1 MKKKFF
7 VGLFAL
13 ALIVPGVILFI
24 GCGEETPS
32 LISMDIIEKDTG
44 INHANSWDKGTILYG
59 ESPVLDD
66 FNLVLNYSN
75 NTTQNVQESDSKL
88 SVVYT
93 YYGATSEG
101 EIIENL
107 ENLQVGAY
115 EIKYTY
121 EDSNIFQVFV
131 YFTVEKAEYQG
142 EYTASLSNNVVPYGE
157 GAPTIE
163 VLAQNVQ
170 IDEYYNKYL
179 NEEQYAEYQQLTTKD
194 EKQIYLEENGNYAS
208 GFYESVGQYYLYTKV
223 ISDNYADQYS
233 IPVSFTVRPA
243 TLTKVENPNEATPTA
258 KFSYDYLNDDVTVG
272 DIKLS
277 DIAIVNDFSNPVK
290 YQDKYGHE
298 IPGEFQWSSAFLNQ
312 TINFDEKGR
321 KFPVVFVPY
330 DNNYA
335 TVTYGSV
342 AIEIEQG
349 KIAFTQTTNS
359 YEYRE
364 DNGDTFDFTIF
375 LNTNSMFYPS
385 EYINFYKWNGSNWQ
399 EFTVSGNGDVKEN
412 VANQVGQHKYKLEL
426 KDKTN
431 FVWKM
436 ADGSTTTDDIE
447 ITKEITPA
455 QLSHNISVD
464 SATITEDGVA
474 YLPVQTDD
482 KVTNLKVEIVNKESN
497 LSGGAGGL
505 GEPFFKGDSAELVEI
520 EGKTYIKV
528 IVTEF
533 CLADGTNGNSST
545 NTIGR
550 VFFKLTGD
558 SVDPNYVFNDID
570 GASYIYR
577 LTAGPSTTDEAVV
590 LTPGKTFR
598 ECFTFML
605 SEDWGTYTPSETG
618 FSFNLYDTVPE
629 DFYQTQLSL
638 NFESNSPIYAS
649 GRITFNVELAKN

>member
-13 ALIVPGVILFI
+13 ALIVPGVILFT

-32 LISMDIIEKDTG
+32 VISMDIIEKDTG
-44 INHANSWDKGTILYG
+44 INHANSWDKGSIQYG

-66 FNLVLNYSN
+66 FNLVLSYSN
-75 NTTQNVQESDSKL
+75 NTTKNVQENDSKL
-88 SVVYT
+88 TVAYT
-93 YYGATSEG
+93 YYGDGAESET
-101 EIIENL
+101 IDNL
-107 ENLQVGAY
+107 ENLKVGYY

-121 EDSNIFQVFV
+121 NDSNSFDVYV
-131 YFTVEKAEYQG
+131 YFTVAKTEYKG
-142 EYTASLSNNVVPYGE
+142 DYYARLNTGLVEYGE

-163 VLAQNVQ
+163 VLVSNIQ
-170 IDEYYNKYL
+170 IDEENTKYL
-179 NEEQYAEYQQLTTKD
+179 NEEQYAEYQQLSSKD
-194 EKQIYLEENGNYAS
+194 EKQIYLENNDNYAIA
-208 GFYESVGQYYLYTKV
+208 FYGSVGRYYLYTKV
-223 ISDNYADQYS
+223 ISENYEDQYT
-233 IPVSFTVRPA
+233 IPVPFTVKPA
-243 TLTKVENPNEATPTA
+243 NITKEENPNEGTLTA

-277 DIAIVNDFSNPVK
+277 DISIVNDFSNPVK
-290 YQDKYGHE
+290 YQDKYGYE
-298 IPGEFQWSSAFLNQ
+298 IPGEFQWSSAFLNE
-312 TINFDEKGR
+312 TINFDENGR
-321 KFPVVFVPY
+321 KFPVVFVPD
-330 DNNYA
+330 DNNYV
-335 TVTYGSV
+335 TVDYGSV

-359 YEYRE
+359 YEYWE
-364 DNGDTFDFTIF
+364 GNGDTFDFTIF

-399 EFTVSGNGDVKEN
+399 EFTVSGNGDVKET

-455 QLSHNISVD
+455 QLSHNISVE
-464 SATITEDGVA
+464 SATITEEGVA

-482 KVTNLKVEIVNKESN
+482 KVTNLQVEIVNKESN
-497 LSGGAGGL
+497 LSGGAGGQ
-505 GEPFFKGDSAELVEI
+505 GGPFFKGGSAELVEI

-528 IVTEF
+528 MVTEF

-570 GASYIYR
+570 GASDIYR
-577 LTAGPSTTDEAVV
+577 LAAGPSTHDEAVV
-590 LTPGKTFR
+590 LTPGKTFK

-605 SEDWGTYTPSETG
+605 SEGLGTYTPSETG
-618 FSFNLYDTVPE
+618 FEFNLNDTVPE

-649 GRITFNVELAKN
+649 GLIRFNVELEKN

>member
-13 ALIVPGVILFI
+13 ALIVPGVILFT

-32 LISMDIIEKDTG
+32 VISMDIIEKDTG
-44 INHANSWDKGTILYG
+44 INHENSWDKGSIQYG

-66 FNLVLNYSN
+66 FNLVLSYSN
-75 NTTQNVQESDSKL
+75 NTTKNVQENDSKL
-88 SVVYT
+88 TVAYT
-93 YYGATSEG
+93 YYGDGAESET
-101 EIIENL
+101 IDNL
-107 ENLQVGAY
+107 ENLKVGYY

-121 EDSNIFQVFV
+121 NDSNSFEVFV
-131 YFTVEKAEYQG
+131 YFTVAKTEYKG
-142 EYTASLSNNVVPYGE
+142 DYYAKLDPSLVEYGE

-163 VLAQNVQ
+163 VLVSNIQ
-170 IDEYYNKYL
+170 IDEENTKYL
-179 NEEQYAEYQQLTTKD
+179 NEEQYAEYQQLSSKN
-194 EKQIYLEENGNYAS
+194 EKQIYLENNDNYAT
-208 GFYESVGQYYLYTKV
+208 GFYGSVGRYYLYTKV
-223 ISDNYADQYS
+223 ISENYEDQYT
-233 IPVSFTVRPA
+233 IPVPFTVKPA
-243 TLTKVENPNEATPTA
+243 NITKVENPNEGTLTA

-277 DIAIVNDFSNPVK
+277 DISIVNDFSNPVE
-290 YQDKYGHE
+290 YQDKYGYK

-312 TINFDEKGR
+312 PINFDKKGNT
-321 KFPVVFVPY
+321 FPVVFVPD
-330 DNNYA
+330 DNNYE
-335 TVTYGSV
+335 TVAYGSV

-359 YEYRE
+359 YEYWE
-364 DNGDTFDFTIF
+364 GNGDTFDFTIF

-399 EFTVSGNGDVKEN
+399 EFTVSGNGDVKET

-455 QLSHNISVD
+455 RLSHNISVE
-464 SATITEDGVA
+464 SATITEEGVA

-482 KVTNLKVEIVNKESN
+482 KVTKLKVEIVNKESN
-497 LSGGAGGL
+497 LSGGAGGQ
-505 GEPFFKGDSAELVEI
+505 GEPFFKGDSAELVEF
-520 EGKTYIKV
+520 EGQTCIKV
-528 IVTEF
+528 IVTDF
-533 CLADGTNGNSST
+533 CLADGTNGNSSD

-577 LTAGPSTTDEAVV
+577 LAAGPSTTDEAVV

-605 SEDWGTYTPSETG
+605 SKDLGTYTPPETG
-618 FSFNLYDTVPE
+618 FEFKLDDTVPE
-629 DFYQTQLSL
+629 GFNQNQLSL

>member
-13 ALIVPGVILFI
+13 ALIVPGVILFT

-32 LISMDIIEKDTG
+32 VISMDIIEKDTG
-44 INHANSWDKGTILYG
+44 INHENSWDKGSIQYG

-66 FNLVLNYSN
+66 FNLVLSYSN
-75 NTTQNVQESDSKL
+75 NTTKNVQENDSKL
-88 SVVYT
+88 TVAYT
-93 YYGATSEG
+93 YYGDGAESET
-101 EIIENL
+101 IDNL
-107 ENLQVGAY
+107 ENLKVGYY

-121 EDSNIFQVFV
+121 NDSNSFEVFV
-131 YFTVEKAEYQG
+131 YFTVAKTEYKG
-142 EYTASLSNNVVPYGE
+142 DYYARLDPSLVEYGE

-163 VLAQNVQ
+163 VLVSNIQ
-170 IDEYYNKYL
+170 IDEENTKYL
-179 NEEQYAEYQQLTTKD
+179 NEEQYAEYQQLSSKD
-194 EKQIYLEENGNYAS
+194 EKQIYLENNDNYAI
-208 GFYESVGQYYLYTKV
+208 GFYGSVGRYYLYTKV
-223 ISDNYADQYS
+223 ISENYEDQYT
-233 IPVSFTVRPA
+233 IPVPFTVKPA
-243 TLTKVENPNEATPTA
+243 NITKVENPNEGSLTA
-258 KFSYDYLNDDVTVG
+258 KFSYDDLNDDVTVG
-272 DIKLS
+272 NIKLS
-277 DIAIVNDFSNPVK
+277 DISIVNDFSNPVK
-290 YQDKYGHE
+290 YQNKYGYE

-312 TINFDEKGR
+312 TINFDAKGR
-321 KFPVVFVPY
+321 KFPVVFVPD
-330 DNNYA
+330 DNNYE
-335 TVTYGSV
+335 TVAYGSV

-359 YEYRE
+359 YEYWE
-364 DNGDTFDFTIF
+364 GNGDTFDFTIF
-375 LNTNSMFYPS
+375 LNINSMFYPS

-399 EFTVSGNGDVKEN
+399 EFTVSGNGDVKGT

-436 ADGSTTTDDIE
+436 DDGSTTINDIE

-455 QLSHNISVD
+455 RLSHNISVE

-474 YLPVQTDD
+474 YLPVQTDN

-497 LSGGAGGL
+497 LSGGAGGQ

-605 SEDWGTYTPSETG
+605 SEGLGTYTPSETG
-618 FSFNLYDTVPE
+618 FSFNLDDTVPE